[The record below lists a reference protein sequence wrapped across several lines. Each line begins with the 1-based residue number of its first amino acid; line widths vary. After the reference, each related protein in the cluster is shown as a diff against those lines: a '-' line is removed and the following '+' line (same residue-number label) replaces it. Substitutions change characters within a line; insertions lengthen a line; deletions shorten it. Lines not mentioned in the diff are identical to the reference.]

1 MLQIVNG
8 AGPYELETGTTWPA
22 SYAAG
27 RLDRILQRHAE
38 AARMRNNSNA
48 EASFNTFNTSE
59 KCNLRRHAGEC
70 KYALTESPPLA
81 SSLARAEAHC
91 MVSYN
96 LRRPPRGLPAAVLS
110 AHSPLFHRYLMKLT
124 AQFSLRIAEPTT
136 TGPMSRARKQ
146 FNTLIKKL
154 EAMRLR
160 LAAWKEAM
168 PAIMRQAEQE
178 FQPLAQAYSV
188 HQRALVL
195 LLDQMFQHKSMG
207 KKDRA
212 KLADLICSM
221 ALELLADDDDAELKD
236 IYNRHS
242 GGDFDAEADQDDA
255 EFKGMME
262 NILGVQMDAD
272 VDLRSPEAMLEA
284 LTAQLGRRVDQEQQ
298 AAQAK
303 AAARRKP
310 AGALAREQRQAAE
323 ADKLKQ
329 TVRDIFRKLVSE
341 LHPDREPDAAER
353 ERKTALM
360 QRVNVAYAAND
371 LLGLLEL
378 QLEIEQIDQ
387 AGLNNLSEERIKQ
400 YNKILDGQLR
410 EIERETAS
418 IEYLA
423 AMEMGGQGHGH
434 LTPQALLRCLR
445 VDIAEMQAK
454 VVAIVAELEEFRDVN
469 KLKAWL
475 KTYRPAEVSD
485 YDDADLF

>member
-1 MLQIVNG
+1 
-8 AGPYELETGTTWPA
+8 
-22 SYAAG
+22 
-27 RLDRILQRHAE
+27 
-38 AARMRNNSNA
+38 
-48 EASFNTFNTSE
+48 
-59 KCNLRRHAGEC
+59 
-70 KYALTESPPLA
+70 
-81 SSLARAEAHC
+81 
-91 MVSYN
+91 
-96 LRRPPRGLPAAVLS
+96 
-110 AHSPLFHRYLMKLT
+110 MKLT
-124 AQFSLRIAEPTT
+124 AQYSLRIAERTT
-136 TGPMSRARKQ
+136 TGPVSRARKQ

-188 HQRALVL
+188 HQKALVL

-221 ALELLADDDDAELKD
+221 ALEVLADGDDAELKD

-242 GGDFDAEADQDDA
+242 GGDFDAEADQDGA
-255 EFKGMME
+255 AFKGMME

-284 LTAQLGRRVDQEQQ
+284 LAAQLGRRADQEQQ

-303 AAARRKP
+303 AATRRKP
-310 AGALAREQRQAAE
+310 ASALAREQRQAAE

-341 LHPDREPDAAER
+341 LHPDREPDSAER

-387 AGLNNLSEERIKQ
+387 AGLSNLSEEQIKQ

-418 IEYLA
+418 IEHA
-423 AMEMGGQGHGH
+423 AALEMGGQVRGR

-445 VDIAEMQAK
+445 VDIVEMQAK
-454 VVAIVAELEEFRDVN
+454 LDAIIAELEEFRDVN

-475 KTYRPAEVSD
+475 KTYRPAVVPD
-485 YDDADLF
+485 YDDAYWF